1 MNTSTNTY
9 TYTSTHTAT
18 YLTDAI
24 LGTLAEAIAQ
34 LGLQPTVIT
43 SDWART
49 EAGILAWIKEHSL
62 KCVSVEFSDAT
73 GKVITVVDFPVSYTT
88 SGVEGAAFSASKARI
103 SRFLSKYRALP
114 ASTRTRLVVDHYG
127 YHTPM
132 PGWSPTHGVNRAGLR
147 ATSAGTLASA
157 PGAAASLSIYD

>member
-1 MNTSTNTY
+1 MSTATYTY

-43 SDWART
+43 NDWTRT
-49 EAGILAWIKEHSL
+49 EAGILAWIEERSL
-62 KCVSVEFSDAT
+62 KVVSVEFSDSS
-73 GKVITVVDFPVSYTT
+73 GKVSALVDFPVTYTT
-88 SGVEGAAFSASKARI
+88 SGVEGAQFSASKARI
-103 SRFLSKYRALP
+103 SRFLSKYRMLP
-114 ASTRTRLVVDHYG
+114 AGTRTRLVVDHYG

-132 PGWSPTHGVNRAGLR
+132 PGWSPTHGVSRTGLR

>member
-1 MNTSTNTY
+1 VSTATNTY
-9 TYTSTHTAT
+9 SYTSTHTAT

-43 SDWART
+43 RDWALI

-62 KCVSVEFSDAT
+62 KCVSVEFADST

-88 SGVEGAAFSASKARI
+88 TGVEGAAFSVSTARI
-103 SRFLSKYRALP
+103 SRFLSKFRALP

-132 PGWSPTHGVNRAGLR
+132 PGWSPTHGVHRAGLR

-157 PGAAASLSIYD
+157 PGATASLSIYD